1 MEGGGGSKIHP
12 RCFKG
17 SLTRRGVCGRGGG
30 GEGGGG
36 GGKRWV
42 AAKERSGSWLSTQ
55 SHHRQGYR
63 PDTVSTLCPEHPH
76 KSPDRQTQ
84 QSTSTLFPPSRGPQG
99 SLGMSLRPH
108 RLLLGAQATT
118 DYSGCRLTRICHVDL
133 KTTCSGCEYIMKQ
146 GGTGC
151 LLRCSLWVCCT
162 FGCRADWGGAASG
175 RGIETK
181 QLTVASVST

>member
-1 MEGGGGSKIHP
+1 MGGD
-12 RCFKG
+12 
-17 SLTRRGVCGRGGG
+17 V
-30 GEGGGG
+30 E
-36 GGKRWV
+36 GKRWV
-42 AAKERSGSWLSTQ
+42 AGKERSGSRLSTQ

-84 QSTSTLFPPSRGPQG
+84 QSNSTLIPPARASKVPWVCLCGPTG
-99 SLGMSLRPH
+99 CH
-108 RLLLGAQATT
+108 REPPTTT

-151 LLRCSLWVCCT
+151 LLCRSLWMCCT
-162 FGCRADWGGAASG
+162 CRCRGDSGGAALG
-175 RGIETK
+175 RII
-181 QLTVASVST
+181 